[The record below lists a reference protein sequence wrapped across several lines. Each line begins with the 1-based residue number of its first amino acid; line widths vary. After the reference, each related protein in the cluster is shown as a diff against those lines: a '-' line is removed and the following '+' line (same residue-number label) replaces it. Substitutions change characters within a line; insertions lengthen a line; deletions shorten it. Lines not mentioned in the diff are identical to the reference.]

1 MKFQIAGGSVPG
13 TDHTKPGKPGWTNNQ
28 DAFEWRETDN
38 CLVAVVCDG
47 CGSGS
52 HSEVGSNIA
61 VPLMIQFL
69 AEAAEKYVSEVMD
82 MPDTKTE
89 IGWERVKTLV
99 LGHIAVLAKAMGG
112 SFSQTINDHFLFT
125 LVGVVIT
132 PWNAFLF
139 SMGDGVFVINGE
151 VLKLG
156 PFPDN
161 TPPYLAYNLT
171 GSTLTDTD
179 PELLKIK
186 VIRVGTSDLQSL
198 LIGSDGVLDL
208 IAAANE
214 KLPHRNELVG
224 GIDQFWTN
232 DFYFEN
238 SDAVRRRLAIVNREG
253 AEVVGKN
260 NARVTSGLLSDDTT
274 FIVIR
279 QDPNEKEGV

>member
-89 IGWERVKTLV
+89 IGCERVKTLV